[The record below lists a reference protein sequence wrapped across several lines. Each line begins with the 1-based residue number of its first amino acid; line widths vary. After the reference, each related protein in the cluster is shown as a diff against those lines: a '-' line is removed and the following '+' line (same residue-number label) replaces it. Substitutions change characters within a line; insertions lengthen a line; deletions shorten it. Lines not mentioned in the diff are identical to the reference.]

1 MTYELKE
8 NNGLPYIV
16 VNNNIFFAWDPNDI
30 DNYGVFMQKL
40 EEKGIEIFAQL
51 LAEDTNTAFLTFING

>member
-51 LAEDTNTAFLTFING
+51 LAEDTNTAFITFING